1 MNFPVFLNKWII
13 SNRYLKYSSFWWWYR
28 LISHSNFRFDDY
40 HIWGSFWSSL
50 NGGWLDINYK
60 WEFEKFW
67 GKNAKPETILLS
79 ARDYDTLVER
89 LNSPPDPK
97 LMERFREIM
106 NKKAPWE
113 KGNDY

>member
-1 MNFPVFLNKWII
+1 MDFPVFLNKWII
-13 SNRYLKYSSFWWWYR
+13 GFKPIKYTPFWWWYR
-28 LISHSNFRFDDY
+28 LMSHEGFRFDDY
-40 HIWGSFWSSL
+40 NIWGSFWSSL

-89 LNSPPDPK
+89 LNSPPDPETIEKLRK
-97 LMERFREIM
+97 LMNR
-106 NKKAPWE
+106 KSPWNE
-113 KGNDY
+113 